1 MSATSFVPVPA
12 TTTPF
17 LSAVPSSPF
26 AVTVAVPDAAT
37 VAPPSILTSLP
48 AVSERPAFDPAPMLP
63 SVLTTPAITV
73 ASFTLACPE
82 TLMSTPSRAVTVAPP
97 FVVNEPDGVV
107 ASPTRTL
114 PFAATVAPSTVTA
127 PVASMPMS
135 FAESALAP
143 PWTMTEVPSPVAF
156 SESAPSA
163 PTFAASTVT
172 PFAPVIVKSLP
183 ASTAVSAPETSTE
196 PFAEETIVS
205 LPSALFRAAT
215 YAPSLMTTLPSPVVA

>member
-63 SVLTTPAITV
+63 SVLTTPAITM

-82 TLMSTPSRAVTVAPP
+82 TLMFTPSRAVTVAPP
-97 FVVNEPDGVV
+97 FAVNEPDGIV

-114 PFAATVAPSTVTA
+114 PFAATVALSTVTT
-127 PVASMPMS
+127 P
-135 FAESALAP
+135 AESMS
-143 PWTMTEVPSPVAF
+143 T
-156 SESAPSA
+156 SAS
-163 PTFAASTVT
+163 AST
-172 PFAPVIVKSLP
+172 FAPV
-183 ASTAVSAPETSTE
+183 
-196 PFAEETIVS
+196 
-205 LPSALFRAAT
+205 
-215 YAPSLMTTLPSPVVA
+215 